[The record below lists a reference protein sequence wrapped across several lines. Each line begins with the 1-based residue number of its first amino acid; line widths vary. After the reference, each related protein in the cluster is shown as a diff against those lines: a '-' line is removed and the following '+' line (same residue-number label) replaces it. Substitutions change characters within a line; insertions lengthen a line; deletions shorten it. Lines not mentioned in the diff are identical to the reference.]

1 MNIKKKNQIK
11 NLNKKINFE
20 IEIYNYFS
28 LFIIFFN
35 YL

>member
-11 NLNKKINFE
+11 NLNKKKNYEF
-20 IEIYNYFS
+20 EIYNNFS
-28 LFIIFFN
+28 LFIICSN

>member
-20 IEIYNYFS
+20 FEIYNYFS
-28 LFIIFFN
+28 LFIICFN

>member
-11 NLNKKINFE
+11 NQNKKINFE
-20 IEIYNYFS
+20 FEIYNYFS